1 MFSAAG
7 EVPEWLNG
15 PVLKTGVRASV
26 PWVRIP
32 PSPPYITT
40 NPLIVL
46 RLFIYFNFCP
56 LFSPLISLLFLPYKS
71 SSGFLPLVFRVAQ
84 NSYPGTPTPWVPPTS
99 HCGTPKISMYY

>member
-1 MFSAAG
+1 
-7 EVPEWLNG
+7 
-15 PVLKTGVRASV
+15 
-26 PWVRIP
+26 
-32 PSPPYITT
+32 
-40 NPLIVL
+40 LIVL